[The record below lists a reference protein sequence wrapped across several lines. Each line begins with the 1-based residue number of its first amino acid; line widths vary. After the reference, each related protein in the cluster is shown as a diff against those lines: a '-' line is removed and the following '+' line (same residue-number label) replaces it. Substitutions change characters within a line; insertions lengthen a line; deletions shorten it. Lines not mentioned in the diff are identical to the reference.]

1 MTERLILRAWREEDA
16 EDLYGYAKSP
26 QVGPIA
32 GWPVHTS
39 VENSREIINTIL
51 SAPETYAVVLK
62 STGKPVGSIG
72 LMVGKKS
79 NIGLKDVKDAIYA
92 DINKKTD
99 EKILNGFKW
108 TPAGGEPVNVYLSE
122 ENQRNFSEA
131 QRMAAEN
138 SFVLPIT
145 FKLGETDD
153 EQPVYH
159 TFETAEELNSFY
171 LSAFSYINQCL
182 NAGWKEKDAIDW
194 SPYEALF
201 PVPENPNT
209 EQ

>member
-1 MTERLILRAWREEDA
+1 MNKMSGKKSDFAFIREDA
-16 EDLYGYAKSP
+16 SRTVIGYGLKKLTGENLYEWY
-26 QVGPIA
+26 
-32 GWPVHTS
+32 
-39 VENSREIINTIL
+39 EIYIYKT
-51 SAPETYAVVLK
+51 
-62 STGKPVGSIG
+62 
-72 LMVGKKS
+72 KKS